1 MGNPKNKPTPECNEL
16 YEPKPEVLD
25 FIFPSDAVY
34 SMQVGDNNASSS
46 GNNVRSFLTGMGFT
60 PLLVDKVIE
69 ENGDDNVDLLLEIL
83 VKNSDTQKSS
93 TQSSD
98 SLDNLFDDKA
108 EDGPAACF
116 TMLPPPKEEPD
127 VYSELLDERRQSLL
141 GMNFTLTEVEFAINK
156 LGDNA
161 SIGELVD
168 FISAVQMAQHVDEG
182 TDDKPQ
188 NIFPEYKDDN
198 DETLFGTMEKTL
210 QLLDMGFS
218 ENEISSAIEK
228 FGSEVPVLELANCI
242 CAEQVGEVYVPKS
255 KVFLISPVQN
265 TSRVSSTSPYLVAD
279 PLADPIKA
287 DSEHMS
293 QENISCPRDPNREA
307 TRKGKRPRQVYPE
320 ESPHT
325 QFGFGTDAEDYEAKL
340 KPEYIDGILSS
351 YIQPEWEEKV
361 VDIEMPSS
369 LRSSRKPLSQM
380 AARRP
385 YFFYGSVTNLPMAS
399 WSKMS
404 EFMHGVEPEF
414 VNTQFFS
421 ALKRREGYLHNLPI
435 ENRFHILPKPPM
447 SIQESIPQSK
457 QWWPDWDTREK
468 LTFINSDVVGVSQV
482 CDRLGMMLRE
492 CQGKPS
498 AEQRQELLHYCQRL
512 NLTWVG
518 PNRLGPIEPDY
529 VEIILGYQLNHT
541 EVSEVSLTERLQYL
555 RHSFQI
561 DALAYHLSTLKA
573 IFPQGIT
580 MLSLS
585 TGIGGVEVALHR
597 LGVHLKNLVSVESC
611 EAKRNIMRR
620 WWNSSGQ
627 TGELVQINDIEKLT
641 SKRME
646 ELVGKYGCFDF
657 VVCQDSFKQ
666 QPQQKPSSSSSS
678 VSPSFDFSEFYE
690 FVRVVQLVRNK
701 CR

>member
-83 VKNSDTQKSS
+83 VKNSKSS

-228 FGSEVPVLELANCI
+228 FV
-242 CAEQVGEVYVPKS
+242 
-255 KVFLISPVQN
+255 
-265 TSRVSSTSPYLVAD
+265 
-279 PLADPIKA
+279 KA

-666 QPQQKPSSSSSS
+666 QPQQQSQKNTKYGRA
-678 VSPSFDFSEFYE
+678 SFDFSEFYE